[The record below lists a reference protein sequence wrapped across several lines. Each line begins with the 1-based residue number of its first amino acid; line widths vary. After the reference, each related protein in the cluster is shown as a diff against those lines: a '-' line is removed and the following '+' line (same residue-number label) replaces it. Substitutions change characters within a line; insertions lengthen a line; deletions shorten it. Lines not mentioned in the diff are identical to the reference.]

1 MRRTRRGAP
10 GGAPACALSLAAQP
24 PPSGAPRVRAA
35 TLTVS
40 PGWRTCAARGP
51 GARTTGVR
59 TPGSPRR
66 CRWPRA
72 RRGNQATRAGSAQA
86 LCPLWFPTLT
96 FWGSPAPTPFADPPS
111 KCFLTGAPQQRASAG
126 APGAHRAHL
135 LGPARDAGCGAGAT
149 VRPLARGPSLR
160 APLLLRAPAWGRRAV
175 WGAAPP
181 PLRRAP
187 AAGDTADPGPAP
199 SGRRARARLKWS
211 GGLFVRQAA
220 LAPGLE
226 VVYGFDAFE
235 PIPR

>member
-1 MRRTRRGAP
+1 MPRPVR
-10 GGAPACALSLAAQP
+10 SLAAQP
-24 PPSGAPRVRAA
+24 PPPGAPRVRAA
-35 TLTVS
+35 TLTLS

-51 GARTTGVR
+51 GVRTTGVR

-96 FWGSPAPTPFADPPS
+96 FWRSPAPTPFADPPS

-135 LGPARDAGCGAGAT
+135 LGPARDAGCGAGAIFG
-149 VRPLARGPSLR
+149 PLTRGPSLC

-187 AAGDTADPGPAP
+187 A
-199 SGRRARARLKWS
+199 GRRARGGGSAGPGLGGRHRGPRPRAIWTPRAGAFEVVRGALCS
-211 GGLFVRQAA
+211 PGRSGSGPGGGLR
-220 LAPGLE
+220 L
-226 VVYGFDAFE
+226 
-235 PIPR
+235 